1 MARRESARRGG
12 PDRDSLH
19 WEPARRIVAPATV
32 VNAARNAK
40 LFVSYASVDRQL
52 IAALVD
58 FLRTQGWEVWW
69 DRHLEPGEAFDRR
82 IEQELAAADC
92 VVVAWSHSAVQSNWV
107 LSEAMVGFESNRLV
121 PVALDARLTIPL
133 PFNRVHTVA
142 LGDWSG
148 APDHP
153 GLQEVAQG
161 VRATLESRGM
171 RGTQARHAGRKPVV
185 AVLPFDDLDAAGA
198 PRPLCAVVPTR
209 LIAALDRFRGI
220 ETLSRRASFDP
231 VLQSQEIRAV
241 ARALRA
247 DYVVT
252 GSVCGDGGSL
262 MVSAEL
268 IEGDTGRQSWSTT
281 IVADDAGALPPD
293 RAAEDIAR
301 ALSGE
306 FLQLAR
312 ARARDGAERGD
323 AHSIVEASR
332 ETLLQGSPAAI
343 ATAARDARRAIAASA
358 DDGHAH
364 ALLASAI
371 AEEIVN
377 GYATDLEAACG
388 DVRRAAELALL
399 LCPDDHS
406 ALKYVG
412 HALAICGDHDHGE
425 RVLRRALELNRY
437 DDGARGYLGWVLA
450 PSTSPVH
457 LAEIGATLDRLLAGA
472 QRHPGRP
479 FWFLHRAVAHT
490 CRGDF
495 EAALSAARIAA
506 SFSPNLT
513 LAWLHAVNA
522 LGQLG
527 RAEEGRFLV
536 ERCPLDLERP
546 GVAWD
551 EVLRLVSRDPQAA
564 ELRTAGLR
572 AVGLVGGPPAGAA
585 ADAADPLLREFLDLW
600 RRAGPVAEP
609 AARRV
614 ADVVFGNYRDS
625 ARRYHTLEHVAHCL
639 RQADLAAAELPD
651 ADAIRLAIWFHDV
664 VYVPWAADNETRSAE
679 LFRELALPVLPGPV
693 VEDVTRLI
701 LATRHGVPPR
711 REDEA
716 WMVDIDYSSFG
727 LPWEEFL
734 RDSRAV
740 RDERPDLDDAGYSA
754 QHSRFLEGLLARGRL
769 YQTGF
774 FRDRHEASARGNIT
788 RYLGMIRAA
797 ALP

>member
-1 MARRESARRGG
+1 
-12 PDRDSLH
+12 
-19 WEPARRIVAPATV
+19 

-40 LFVSYASVDRQL
+40 LFISYASVDRQL

-58 FLRTQGWEVWW
+58 FLRGQGWEVWW
-69 DRHLEPGEAFDRR
+69 DRHLEAGEAFDRR

-92 VVVAWSHSAVQSNWV
+92 VIVAWSRAAVRSNWV

-121 PVALDARLTIPL
+121 PVSLDARLAIPL

-142 LGDWSG
+142 LGDWTG
-148 APDHP
+148 AADHP
-153 GLQEVAQG
+153 GLQDVAQG
-161 VRATLESRGM
+161 VRVTLESRGM
-171 RGTQARHAGRKPVV
+171 RGAQARDAGRRPVV

-209 LIAALDRFRGI
+209 LIAALDRFSGL

-231 VLQSQEIRAV
+231 ALQSQEIRAV

-252 GSVCGDGGSL
+252 GSVCGEGGSL
-262 MVSAEL
+262 MLSAEL
-268 IEGDTGRQSWSTT
+268 IEGETGRQSWSATLM
-281 IVADDAGALPPD
+281 ADDTGVLSPD
-293 RAAEDIAR
+293 GAAEGIAR
-301 ALSGE
+301 ALGGE

-312 ARARDGAERGD
+312 ARARDGAARGD
-323 AHSIVEASR
+323 AQSLVEASR
-332 ETLLQGSPAAI
+332 ETLLQSSQVAI
-343 ATAARDARRAIAASA
+343 AAAERDARRALAESPA
-358 DDGHAH
+358 DGHAH

-377 GYATDLEAACG
+377 GYASDLDAARAEA
-388 DVRRAAELALL
+388 RREAEQALL
-399 LCPDDHS
+399 LCPDDH
-406 ALKYVG
+406 AVLKYAG

-425 RVLRRALELNRY
+425 RVLRRALELNRF

-450 PSTSPVH
+450 PSSEPEH
-457 LAEIGATLDRLLAGA
+457 LAEIGAALDQLLAGT
-472 QRHPGRP
+472 QKHPGRP

-495 EAALSAARIAA
+495 EAALAAARIAA
-506 SFSPNLT
+506 SFSPNLA

-522 LGQLG
+522 LGQLD
-527 RAEEGRFLV
+527 RLDEARSLV
-536 ERCPLDLERP
+536 ERCPLDLARP

-551 EVLRLVSRDPQAA
+551 AMLRLVSRDARAA

-572 AVGLVGGPPAGAA
+572 KVGLVRSPSAA
-585 ADAADPLLREFLDLW
+585 AAATDSLFRQFLDLW
-600 RRAGPVAEP
+600 RRAGSDDESV
-609 AARRV
+609 ARRV
-614 ADVVFGNYRDS
+614 AGFVFDSYREP
-625 ARRYHTLEHVAHCL
+625 ARRYHTLDHVAHCL

-664 VYVPWAADNETRSAE
+664 VYLPSAADNEARSAE
-679 LFRELALPVLPGPV
+679 RFREFALPVLPGPV
-693 VEDVTRLI
+693 VDDVTRLI
-701 LATRHGVPPR
+701 LATRYGEPVR

-734 RDSRAV
+734 GDSRAV
-740 RDERPDLDDAGYSA
+740 RDERTDLDDAGYAA
-754 QHSRFLEGLLARGRL
+754 QHSRFLDELLARERL

-774 FRDRHEASARGNIT
+774 FRGRYEASARDNIA
-788 RYLGMIRAA
+788 RYLGMIRRPA
-797 ALP
+797 PG

>member
-1 MARRESARRGG
+1 M
-12 PDRDSLH
+12 
-19 WEPARRIVAPATV
+19 
-32 VNAARNAK
+32 NAARNAR
-40 LFVSYASVDRQL
+40 LFISYASADRQL

-58 FLRTQGWEVWW
+58 FLRGQGWEVWW
-69 DRHLEPGEAFDRR
+69 DRHLEAGEAFDRR

-92 VVVAWSHSAVQSNWV
+92 VIVAWSRAAVQSNWV

-133 PFNRVHTVA
+133 PFNRVHTVP
-142 LGDWSG
+142 LCDWSG
-148 APDHP
+148 TPDHP
-153 GLQEVAQG
+153 GLQDLAQG

-171 RGTQARHAGRKPVV
+171 RGTQARDAGRKTVI
-185 AVLPFDDLDAAGA
+185 AVLPFDDLDAAAA

-209 LIAALDRFRGI
+209 LIAALDRFSGI

-231 VLQSQEIRAV
+231 ALQSQEIRAV

-262 MVSAEL
+262 MLSAEL
-268 IEGDTGRQSWSTT
+268 IEGGTGRQNWSATLM
-281 IVADDAGALPPD
+281 ADDSGALAPD

-306 FLQLAR
+306 LLQLAR
-312 ARARDGAERGD
+312 ARARDGAARGD
-323 AHSIVEASR
+323 TQSLVEASR
-332 ETLLQGSPAAI
+332 ETLLQSSQAAI
-343 ATAARDARRAIAASA
+343 AAAAADARRAIARSPT
-358 DDGHAH
+358 DGHAH

-377 GYATDLEAACG
+377 GYAPDLEAAR
-388 DVRRAAELALL
+388 VEARREAEQALL
-399 LCPDDHS
+399 LCPDDH
-406 ALKYVG
+406 AVLKYAG

-425 RVLRRALELNRY
+425 RVLRRALELNRF

-450 PSTSPVH
+450 PSTAPAH
-457 LAEIGATLDRLLAGA
+457 LAEVDATLDQLLAGT

-479 FWFLHRAVAHT
+479 FWFLHRAVALT

-495 EAALSAARIAA
+495 EAALAAARIAA

-527 RAEEGRFLV
+527 RTEEARSLV
-536 ERCPLDLERP
+536 ERCPLDLARA

-551 EVLRLVSRDPQAA
+551 AVLRLVSRDSTAA
-564 ELRTAGLR
+564 EFRTEGLR
-572 AVGLVGGPPAGAA
+572 RVGLVGASPVAT
-585 ADAADPLLREFLDLW
+585 ADPLFGQFLDLW
-600 RRAGPVAEP
+600 RRAGCADAS
-609 AARRV
+609 AARCV
-614 ADVVFGNYRDS
+614 ADVVFGRYREP
-625 ARRYHTLEHVAHCL
+625 ARRYHTLDHVAHCL
-639 RQADLAAAELPD
+639 RQAELAAAALPD

-664 VYVPWAADNETRSAE
+664 VYLPSAADNEARSAG
-679 LFRELALPVLPGPV
+679 LFRELARPVLPGALV
-693 VEDVTRLI
+693 DDVARLI
-701 LATRHGVPPR
+701 LATRYGEPVR

-740 RDERPDLDDAGYSA
+740 RDERTDLDDAAYSA
-754 QHSRFLEGLLARGRL
+754 QHARFLESLLARDRL
-769 YQTGF
+769 YRTGLF
-774 FRDRHEASARGNIT
+774 HDRYEASARDNIA
-788 RYLGMIRAA
+788 RYLGMIRGSA
-797 ALP
+797 PE